1 MTSGSVVWRC
11 PVCRRNASERF
22 CAHPKASWS
31 IVYYVGGKARW
42 RKAGRNKGDA
52 QALLHRIN
60 SDLMRGSY
68 CEIAPIRFREL
79 ADKFLR
85 QDADVLL
92 KPSTA
97 KYYRERLKVLL
108 PTFGDLLTTEITLE
122 RVKEFRVSALEAG
135 CNPGT
140 INKNVGVLR
149 RILNTGVELRHIAS
163 NPLLS
168 LRRVPE
174 RKRTM
179 DFLTPVEM
187 VLLFRHS
194 DNPHRVIFMIAALA
208 GLREGEVLG
217 LGRGDLDW
225 DNNEICVQRNLVWF
239 QDRAGRRVWKLM
251 TPKSAA
257 SVRRVPMSR
266 ELHETLQQYLLTA
279 PENPHDLVFC
289 TGQGTPLD
297 PGNVVRRKFKPALTR
312 AGLRTIRFHD
322 LRHSFVAMLL
332 EMNVNLKVIQELLGH
347 ASIQTTMDIYGHLL
361 PETKQQAAQRISEA
375 LQQAS
380 INGKSDQ

>member
-1 MTSGSVVWRC
+1 MALGSVVWRC

-22 CAHPKASWS
+22 CNHPKASWS
-31 IVYYVGGKARW
+31 IVYYVDGKARW
-42 RKAGRNKGDA
+42 KQAGRNKGDA
-52 QALLHRIN
+52 QALLSRIN
-60 SDLMRGSY
+60 SDLIRGSY
-68 CEIAPIRFREL
+68 REVAPIRFCEL

-97 KYYRERLKVLL
+97 EYYRERLKALL
-108 PTFGDLLTTEITLE
+108 PIFGDLLTTGITLE
-122 RVKEFRVSALEAG
+122 RVKEFRASALETG
-135 CNPGT
+135 HNPST
-140 INKNVGVLR
+140 VNKNVGALR

-163 NPLLS
+163 NPLVS

-194 DNPHRVIFMIAALA
+194 GEPYRAIFMIAALA

-217 LGRGDLDW
+217 LGRDDVDW
-225 DNNEICVQRNLVWF
+225 HNNEIRVRQSLVWY
-239 QDRAGRRVWKLM
+239 QDKEGRRVWKLT

-257 SVRRVPMSR
+257 SVRRVPLSK
-266 ELHETLQQYLLTA
+266 ELNETLQQHLLTA
-279 PENPHDLVFC
+279 HENPHDLVFC
-289 TGQGTPLD
+289 TKQGTPLD
-297 PGNVVRRKFKPALTR
+297 PGNVVRREFKPALAR
-312 AGLRTIRFHD
+312 AGLRSVRFHD

-332 EMNVNLKVIQELLGH
+332 ELDVNLKVIQELVGH

-361 PETKQQAAQRISEA
+361 PETKQQAAQRISHA

-380 INGKSDQ
+380 INRND

>member
-1 MTSGSVVWRC
+1 MASGSVVWRC
-11 PVCRRNASERF
+11 PMCRRNSSERF

-31 IVYYVGGKARW
+31 VVYYVDGKARW
-42 RKAGRNKGDA
+42 RKAGRNKSDA
-52 QALLHRIN
+52 QVFLHRIN

-68 CEIAPIRFREL
+68 REITSIRFREL
-79 ADKFLR
+79 AEKFLR

-97 KYYRERLKVLL
+97 DYYRERLKALL
-108 PTFGDLLTTEITLE
+108 PTFGDLLATDITLE
-122 RVKEFRVSALEAG
+122 RVKEFRASSLEAG
-135 CNPGT
+135 RNPT
-140 INKNVGVLR
+140 TVNKNVGALR
-149 RILNTGVELRHIAS
+149 RILNTGVELRHLAG

-174 RKRTM
+174 QKRTM

-194 DNPHRVIFMIAALA
+194 DDPYRAIFMTAALA

-217 LGRGDLDW
+217 LGRNDLDW
-225 DNNEICVQRNLVWF
+225 HNNEICVRRSLMWY
-239 QDRAGRRVWKLM
+239 QDKEGRRVWKL
-251 TPKSAA
+251 TAPKSDA

-266 ELHETLQQYLLTA
+266 ELHETLQQHLLTV
-279 PENPHDLVFC
+279 PENPYELVFC
-289 TGQGTPLD
+289 TKQGTPLD
-297 PGNVVRRKFKPALTR
+297 PGNVVRREFKPALTR
-312 AGLRTIRFHD
+312 AGLRSIRFHD

-332 EMNVNLKVIQELLGH
+332 ELDINLKIIQELVGH

-361 PETKQQAAQRISEA
+361 PETKQQAVQRISDA

-380 INGKSDQ
+380 TTGDSAR